1 MKKENKNNKA
11 GKTEPYFEI
20 KDEDA
25 LLFDSISEVL
35 KGRFDYEAVINDPDL
50 HLAEKSAEEWLN
62 EYNMNDQINSD
73 VRKFL
78 KEVIAETD
86 KEKQIEAEINAIESE
101 INRSNINQIS
111 ETWIDEWNETKKTG
125 SDSDSR
131 ISEIENFITSA
142 LETEPDKKNYSL
154 TDIGEIKKNRSYRI
168 RYISLSAAAF
178 IGILIFLRVLLPSS
192 DTNKLY
198 RQFYKPF
205 DAISEITR
213 NPGKNSV
220 DSYQTA
226 ISNYKKGDY
235 RLALKG
241 FTEAFD
247 KDTTLFSSRFYAGIS
262 FLATEN
268 YMQAVKFLNLISE
281 TGGEYQKDALW
292 YLGLTY
298 LKTGEKEKAA
308 GCFAQLVNSSEYYKE
323 RAEKI
328 LRRLRK

>member
-1 MKKENKNNKA
+1 MKKENKNKKT
-11 GKTEPYFEI
+11 GKNYPYFEI
-20 KDEDA
+20 KDNDA
-25 LLFDSISEVL
+25 LLFDNISEVM
-35 KGRFDYEAVINDPDL
+35 KGRFDYEAVMNDPDL
-50 HLAEKSAEEWLN
+50 LKAEKSAEEWLH

-73 VRKFL
+73 GRKFL
-78 KEVIAETD
+78 NEAIEEAGIEKRIEV
-86 KEKQIEAEINAIESE
+86 EINAIELE
-101 INRSNINQIS
+101 INRNNINQIS
-111 ETWIDEWNETKKTG
+111 ETWINEWNETKKSG

-131 ISEIENFITSA
+131 ISEIENFITAA
-142 LETEPDKKNYSL
+142 LEPEADKTNDSL
-154 TDIGEIKKNRSYRI
+154 TDIGNNKKNRFQRI
-168 RYISLSAAAF
+168 RYISFSAAAV
-178 IGILIFLRVLLPSS
+178 IVIMIFLRILLPSS

-198 RQFYKPF
+198 SQFYKPF

-213 NPGKNSV
+213 YPGKNSI

-226 ISNYKKGDY
+226 INNYNKGDY
-235 RLALKG
+235 TLALIG

-247 KDTTLFSSRFYAGIS
+247 KDTTILASRFYAGIS

-268 YMQAVKFLNLISE
+268 YKQAVKFLNLISE
-281 TGGEYQKDALW
+281 KGGEYQKDALW